1 MLEVSGRS
9 VPFAPR
15 TKAGGEFT
23 NKLVE
28 IGDVEL
34 AAEGEDWQNS
44 RLKAASTA
52 HSTGDGGRETMVFY
66 FVEGSPVNQG
76 SKRTM
81 LVERLATT
89 ATIDQGSERRAQPR

>member
-1 MLEVSGRS
+1 MLEVSGRR

-15 TKAGGEFT
+15 TKVGGEFT

-28 IGDVEL
+28 IGDAEL
-34 AAEGEDWQNS
+34 AAEGETGRTQGQK
-44 RLKAASTA
+44 RPVLAP
-52 HSTGDGGRETMVFY
+52 STGDGGRETTVFY
-66 FVEGSPVNQG
+66 VVEGSPVNQG

-89 ATIDQGSERRAQPR
+89 GTIDQGSARQAQPR

>member
-1 MLEVSGRS
+1 LPSAPDENIWFTEVAGNKIGELRAAVDNSNAIS
-9 VPFAPR
+9 V
-15 TKAGGEFT
+15 
-23 NKLVE
+23 
-28 IGDVEL
+28 
-34 AAEGEDWQNS
+34 
-44 RLKAASTA
+44 AS
-52 HSTGDGGRETMVFY
+52 HSTGDGGRETAVFY